1 MINNSLT
8 NEQMKTDEIFESIFN
23 RSLTTVANNK
33 KNANTEQ
40 SVLAFFSKIYST
52 WPIPIVPKPFP
63 NPSLPKQVQ
72 IYDRCIFLVLDRIL
86 VCYKN

>member
-33 KNANTEQ
+33 KNANTD
-40 SVLAFFSKIYST
+40 
-52 WPIPIVPKPFP
+52 
-63 NPSLPKQVQ
+63 NPCW
-72 IYDRCIFLVLDRIL
+72 RFLVKSIQLGLSQLFQSYFPIRHYRSKFGFMI
-86 VCYKN
+86 VVFF